1 MPTPSSGPISFLNLK
16 TAFGTSGPV
25 PIDTLYRGGSN
36 VPDIAPNSDIPE
48 IGRAHV

>member
-25 PIDTLYRGGSN
+25 PIDTFYRGGSN
-36 VPDIAPNSDIPE
+36 VPDIAPTVIFLFP
-48 IGRAHV
+48 GRLA